1 MHPGRQFA
9 AAATLCTLGALLA
22 AAAPATPPAPGA
34 AASSPPFPPAL
45 GGALSWRLIGP
56 FRGGRVLGV
65 SGVAG
70 QPETF
75 YFGAVGGG
83 IWRSDDAGNT
93 WRPVFD
99 GPPSGSIGALAV
111 APSDP
116 NTIYAGAGEAD
127 MRSDISSG
135 DGMYKSSDGG
145 RTFQPI
151 GLADSRQIGR
161 ILVDP
166 RDAAVVLVAALGH
179 GFGPNPER
187 GVFRSADGGKSWQKV
202 LSRDA
207 DTGAIDLAASPGEPD
222 TVYAALWNVR
232 RPPWSTYA
240 PIGGPGGGIFKSTD
254 GGKTWRELTGH
265 GLPAGPF
272 GRIGL
277 AVAGPPQGPAPS
289 QGAAPNGGRRVYA
302 LIDDPRTPG
311 LYRSEDGGAS
321 WQRAGT
327 DERIT
332 SRPWYFGEI
341 TVDPHDAD
349 RIWVAN
355 VSLYG
360 SNDGGRTFRAVKGA
374 PGGDDYHHLW
384 IDPADSRRMILGGDQ
399 GAVVSVD
406 GAATWSSWFNQPTA
420 QIYHVA
426 TDDGFPYVIYG
437 SQQDSGTVA
446 TVSRSDSGQIT
457 YRDWFS
463 TGSGESGYIL
473 PDPTDPDTVYG
484 GDTGGQLYRFSRRT
498 SQVQNISPTM
508 GPGGPAGGY
517 RYPWTAALAIAP
529 QAPHALY
536 QGSQFVHRS
545 TDRGMSWTVIS
556 PDLTVSSSAAA
567 EGAGGGTGAAGAGG
581 GGAAAPRARQ
591 GTIRLGGT
599 LRGALR
605 PPARGAGENQ
615 GVIYTL
621 APSPAAAGEIWA
633 GTDNG
638 LVHLTRDDGGSWQ
651 QVTPPGLPAWSMV
664 SLIEASR
671 YDAGT
676 AYAAIDRHQV
686 DDLRPY
692 ALRTRDFG
700 RTWTPITAGL
710 PATAYVHV
718 VREDP
723 VRRGLL
729 YAGTETGVFVSFDD
743 GAQWHSLQLNL
754 PAASVRD
761 LAIHGDDLIAA
772 THGRSFWVLGGLA
785 LLRQLRPDVLAT
797 PAHLFTPAPAL
808 RKRRSEMRET
818 PLPADVPAGT
828 NPPAGALVDFWLAA
842 EPPGDVTLEVLDE
855 HGETVWSTASN
866 TPVEAPQEGPAYPL
880 AWRRPGPP
888 LARAA
893 GLHRFVWNLRY
904 PAPPVLHADASADA
918 IYGQDTPLDP
928 EGPFVLPGTYQ
939 LRLTAGGQRYSAAV
953 EVVEDPR
960 AHPPAGALAA
970 QLALARRIDAAL
982 AASRQAVLDAR
993 AVTAALAALDNSPA
1007 ANPAAAGPSGDRAAR
1022 PAHRP
1027 DKDLAAAIA
1036 GLHQAAAHLAGL
1048 GPETDASGANGGGGG
1063 GGETPVTA
1071 PPSLAEIHESLIAL
1085 ATAVGT
1091 GDAAPTAQEAAAFA
1105 AYSEQLD
1112 RALAAWTR
1120 LRIADLPALNRRLA
1134 AAGFPAAEPP
1144 TAPKP

>member
-1 MHPGRQFA
+1 MHPPRRHHLAA
-9 AAATLCTLGALLA
+9 AAATLCAVATLGAPA
-22 AAAPATPPAPGA
+22 ASAATAATVLDTPGATAPAPA
-34 AASSPPFPPAL
+34 FPPAL
-45 GGALSWRLIGP
+45 GGALGWRLIGP
-56 FRGGRVLGV
+56 FRGGRALAV
-65 SGVAG
+65 SGVAS

-83 IWRSDDAGNT
+83 LWRSDDAGNT
-93 WRPVFD
+93 WRPIFD
-99 GPPSGSIGALAV
+99 GPPSGSIGAFAV
-111 APSDP
+111 APSNPD
-116 NTIYAGAGEAD
+116 TLYVGTGEAD
-127 MRSDISSG
+127 MRSDISYG
-135 DGMYKSSDGG
+135 DGMYRSTDGG

-166 RDAAVVLVAALGH
+166 RDPAVILVAALGH

-202 LSRDA
+202 LYRDA
-207 DTGAIDLAASPGEPD
+207 DTGAIDLAASPDEPD

-232 RPPWSTYA
+232 RPAWSTYA
-240 PIGGPGGGIFKSTD
+240 PLGGPGGGIFKSTD
-254 GGKTWRELTGH
+254 GGKTWRELSGH

-277 AVAGPPQGPAPS
+277 AVAGPPQG
-289 QGAAPNGGRRVYA
+289 AAPHGSRRVYA
-302 LIDDPRTPG
+302 LIDDPRAPG

-321 WQRAGT
+321 WQRVGT

-349 RIWVAN
+349 RVWVAN

-360 SNDGGRTFRAVKGA
+360 STDGGRTFRAVKGA

-384 IDPADSRRMILGGDQ
+384 IDPGDSRRMILGGDQ

-406 GAATWSSWFNQPTA
+406 GAATWSTWFNQPTA

-426 TDDGFPYVIYG
+426 TDDGFPYVVYG

-473 PDPTDPDTVYG
+473 PDPADPDTVFG

-498 SQVQNISPTM
+498 SQVQNISPTLGPG

-529 QAPHALY
+529 LPPHALY

-556 PDLTVSSSAAA
+556 PDLTVP
-567 EGAGGGTGAAGAGG
+567 GAGNAGGAGDGGGDGSPNRRESGARQAPTPRAPPAAPASLAAGAARAAD
-581 GGAAAPRARQ
+581 GA
-591 GTIRLGGT
+591 
-599 LRGALR
+599 
-605 PPARGAGENQ
+605 

-621 APSPAAAGEIWA
+621 APSPAAAGQIWA

-638 LVHLTRDDGGSWQ
+638 LIYLTRDDGKSWQ
-651 QVTPPGLPAWSMV
+651 EVTPPGLPAWSMV

-671 YDAGT
+671 FDAGT
-676 AYAAIDRHQV
+676 AYAAIDRHQM

-700 RTWTPITAGL
+700 RTWTPIAAGL
-710 PATAYVHV
+710 PAGAYVHV

-723 VRRGLL
+723 ARRGLL
-729 YAGTETGVFVSFDD
+729 YAGTETGAFVSFDD
-743 GAQWHSLQLNL
+743 GALWHSLQLNL

-772 THGRSFWVLGGLA
+772 THGRSFWVLDGLA
-785 LLRQLRPDVLAT
+785 LLRQLTPAALAA

-808 RKRRSEMRET
+808 RKRRSETRET
-818 PLPADVPAGT
+818 PLPPEVPAGA
-828 NPPAGALVDFWLAA
+828 NPPAGALIDFWLAA
-842 EPPGDVTLEVLDE
+842 EPAGDVTLEVLDE
-855 HGETVWSTASN
+855 RGETLWSAASN
-866 TPVEAPQEGPAYPL
+866 TPRETVEEGAAYPV
-880 AWRRPGPP
+880 AWRLPGAP
-888 LARAA
+888 LAKTA

-939 LRLTAGGQRYSAAV
+939 LRLTAGGQSYSAAV
-953 EVVEDPR
+953 EVVADPR
-960 AHPPAGALAA
+960 APQAAGALAA
-970 QLALARRIDAAL
+970 QLALARRVDAAL

-993 AVTAALAALDNSPA
+993 AVAAALGSQ
-1007 ANPAAAGPSGDRAAR
+1007 GAR
-1022 PAHRP
+1022 GHD

-1036 GLHQAAAHLAGL
+1036 RLRKAVLRLAGGEPDGDDGNGDDGNAAA
-1048 GPETDASGANGGGGG
+1048 GPG
-1063 GGETPVTA
+1063 TPPA
-1071 PPSLAEIHESLIAL
+1071 EQQPSLSDVHDGLIAL
-1085 ATAVGT
+1085 AIAVGA
-1091 GDAAPTAQEAAAFA
+1091 GDAAPTAQETGAFT
-1105 AYSEQLD
+1105 AYRDQLD
-1112 RALAAWTR
+1112 RALAAWGR
-1120 LRIADLPALNRRLA
+1120 LRNVDLPALNRRLT
-1134 AAGFPAAEPP
+1134 AAGFAAVEPPPEPPAAHS
-1144 TAPKP
+1144 